1 MSSVLVG
8 TWSSD
13 PIPSHP
19 TCISM
24 KVRRPFPQPNFTTFT
39 KFHNV
44 YQILQFLPTFTKCTE
59 FDYFDKISQL
69 LIFLHLCLTKYGF
82 LQMVLPMFG
91 YSHDHGFLWF
101 GVAPLAWPWPW
112 LSIYR
117 GGALYHIAMQ
127 SKNL

>member
-1 MSSVLVG
+1 MRGGGSKAVWNFSENSSVLELLG
-8 TWSSD
+8 
-13 PIPSHP
+13 
-19 TCISM
+19 
-24 KVRRPFPQPNFTTFT
+24 FP
-39 KFHNV
+39 KF
-44 YQILQFLPTFTKCTE
+44 
-59 FDYFDKISQL
+59 
-69 LIFLHLCLTKYGF
+69 GF